1 MSEGFHRPFVA
12 VTPVSG
18 VALVPIREG
27 ATGVQLWARAVS
39 DPRSLSVDDGTLAVA
54 RRALGGD
61 TDEGALSALAASLGL
76 GAAGAL
82 PAGRWATP
90 LYGSPR
96 WSLAVY
102 LLPAPADVDAAGAWI
117 DAAALAESH
126 RCGRAWP
133 GPLLGH
139 IAGALAGGVAE
150 AVEVLRGPWPS
161 PDALDL
167 GAGVAVLP
175 LRTPTLPPATH
186 TNCVVLGGGD
196 ALIIDPGSPY
206 PDEQERLAR
215 FIEHRMERGDRFG
228 RVVLTHQHHDHVA
241 GAEALRAR
249 FDAVIVATRETAAAL
264 GGRARVDELILDG
277 DLLPFGDRAARVVA
291 TPGHAKGHVALVDDA
306 TGITVAGDMVAGQGT
321 IVVDPPE
328 GDMAVYLASLERLR
342 GARVLIPAHG
352 PPIPDPGAFIDA
364 LVGHRLWREERIA
377 NILRER
383 GALSIP
389 ALVPLAY
396 DDVPA
401 ITHPLAAR
409 QALAHLLKLQ
419 AQGRAHPTPD
429 GRWWVRA

>member
-12 VTPVSG
+12 ATPVSG
-18 VALVPIREG
+18 VALVPVREG
-27 ATGVQLWARAVS
+27 DAGVQLWARAVT
-39 DPRSLSVDDGTLAVA
+39 DPRALSVDDGTLAVA

-61 TDEGALSALAASLGL
+61 TEEGALSALAASLGL
-76 GAAGAL
+76 SAARAV
-82 PAGRWATP
+82 PAGRWETP
-90 LYGSPR
+90 PFGSPR

-102 LLPAPADVDAAGAWI
+102 LLPTTCSVDAAGVWS
-117 DAAALAESH
+117 AAATLAADH
-126 RCGRAWP
+126 AAGLAWP
-133 GPLLGH
+133 GPLL
-139 IAGALAGGVAE
+139 AGVTAALTGGLAE
-150 AVEVLRGPWPS
+150 AVSLLAPALME
-161 PDALDL
+161 ALDL

-228 RVVLTHQHHDHVA
+228 RVVLTHQHHDHVS

-291 TPGHAKGHVALVDDA
+291 TPGHAQGHVALVDDA

-364 LVGHRLWREERIA
+364 LVGHRHWREERIA

-419 AQGRAHPTPD
+419 AEARAHPTPD
-429 GRWWVRA
+429 GRWWVRP